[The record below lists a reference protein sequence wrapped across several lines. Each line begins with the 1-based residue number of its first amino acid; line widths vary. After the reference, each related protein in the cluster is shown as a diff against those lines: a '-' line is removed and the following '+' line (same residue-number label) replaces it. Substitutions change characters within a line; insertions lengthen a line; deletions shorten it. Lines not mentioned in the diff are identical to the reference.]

1 MRARVAGLA
10 AAVWLSSA
18 WWMGSVSPAAE
29 PAGNGPRMGIL
40 LGDGGSSSRDAR
52 EAARKALGL
61 EGMNA
66 EDRRDAESV
75 LRHPTL
81 YRRLPLET
89 FTCDRDL
96 LDFALAKPEVIV
108 DVWRVLGISR
118 LSLDPTAPGR
128 WRMSD
133 GWGTEGTLRL
143 LRHEHTPQGNL
154 LVLLGKGGYH
164 GPLAPQQLTGTCLVL
179 VRCRE
184 VGKAADGS
192 ARHTMQVDAF
202 LDADGV
208 GLEIVTRS
216 LQGLVCRSSASNLHE
231 ICQFMAELSA
241 TSGENPA
248 GVARLSARLTKV
260 DPDARRSFAA
270 LVRGVA
276 DGGIAGDASA
286 GEQATSRLASRW
298 AAEGGS
304 GSATVR

>member
-10 AAVWLSSA
+10 AAFWLSSA
-18 WWMGSVSPAAE
+18 WWMAAVSTAAE
-29 PAGNGPRMGIL
+29 PAGNGPRFGIL

-52 EAARKALGL
+52 DAARKALGL
-61 EGMNA
+61 DLMNA
-66 EDRRDAESV
+66 EDRRDAEAV

-81 YRRLPLET
+81 YRRLPQET
-89 FTCDRDL
+89 FACDRDL

-143 LRHEHTPQGNL
+143 LRQERTPQGNV

-164 GPLAPQQLTGTCLVL
+164 GPLAPQRLTGTCLVL
-179 VRCRE
+179 VRCRQ
-184 VGKAADGS
+184 VADAADGTP
-192 ARHTMQVDAF
+192 RHTMQVDAF

-241 TSGENPA
+241 TSAENPA

-260 DPDARRSFAA
+260 DPDARQSFAA

-276 DGGIAGDASA
+276 DGGGATDASA
-286 GEQATSRLASRW
+286 TEQATSRLASRW
-298 AAEGGS
+298 SAEGDAAA
-304 GSATVR
+304 SAVR

>member
-18 WWMGSVSPAAE
+18 WWVACVSTATE
-29 PAGNGPRMGIL
+29 PVGNGPRLGML

-52 EAARKALGL
+52 DAARRALGL
-61 EGMNA
+61 EQMNG
-66 EDRRDAESV
+66 EDRRDAEAV

-89 FTCDRDL
+89 FACDRDL

-108 DVWRVLGISR
+108 DIWRVLGISR
-118 LSLDPTAPGR
+118 LSLDPTAPKR

-143 LRHEHTPQGNL
+143 LRHERTAQGNL

-164 GPLAPQQLTGTCLVL
+164 GPLAPQPLTGTCLVL

-184 VGKAADGS
+184 VGRAADGTS
-192 ARHTMQVDAF
+192 RHTMQVDAF

-208 GLEIVTRS
+208 GLDIVTRS

-241 TSGENPA
+241 TAGENPA

-260 DPDARRSFAA
+260 DPEARRSFAS
-270 LVRGVA
+270 LVRGVSDAGAGTGTMTA
-276 DGGIAGDASA
+276 D
-286 GEQATSRLASRW
+286 EATSRLASRW
-298 AAEGGS
+298 AAEGDAG
-304 GSATVR
+304 GPAVR